1 VESCVAALRKALE
14 HPVVYTGLL
23 PIVTTDDYN
32 TIVAFSSVKIKSCK
46 SMIESGSALAR
57 KSKGQNAGRFAL
69 WIAAAVSSLG
79 GFLFGYDNIVI
90 SGAIGHLSKYFQL
103 QPASIGWAA
112 GCALIGCLFGSAT
125 AGGVADRF
133 GLKRALYACA
143 GCFALSSLGVLIS
156 GSFSQYVAW
165 RIVGGIGIGAASI
178 VAPMYIAEIAP
189 AKVRGRLV
197 VLYQFGIVTGIL
209 CAVYVNMLIER
220 SGSESWQVAHGWRWM
235 FAAAAIP
242 AIVFAIV
249 IAFSQESPR
258 WLMKVGRQAQAKHV
272 LAVINGE
279 VAARSEAASI
289 EQSLAEEE
297 GGLRELFR
305 GPFRRAL
312 IIGFLLAAFS
322 QTSGITSLLSFLPE
336 VFKSAGQ
343 KASDAFF
350 QSVLVGVVNLIFT
363 LFAIWLVDKAGRK
376 TLILFGT
383 CLQTLSLALVASLY
397 MLAATGNGILG
408 GIMAFVAGHAIGNG
422 AVCWVIISEIF
433 PTKVRGM
440 AMSIA
445 TTAIWIFAYLADQ
458 FFPLL
463 QARLG
468 SSGTFFVFAAMAA
481 INFIFV
487 VLFVPETKGYSLE
500 QISHIWLPRTVPH
513 ADAANTR
520 SR

>member
-1 VESCVAALRKALE
+1 MVE
-14 HPVVYTGLL
+14 P
-23 PIVTTDDYN
+23 
-32 TIVAFSSVKIKSCK
+32 
-46 SMIESGSALAR
+46 GSPLAKQFEVR
-57 KSKGQNAGRFAL
+57 NAGRFAL
-69 WIAAAVSSLG
+69 WIATAVSSLG

-90 SGAIGHLSKYFQL
+90 SGAIGHLSKFFQL

-125 AGGVADRF
+125 AGSFADRF
-133 GLKRALYACA
+133 GLKRALYTCA
-143 GCFALSSLGVLIS
+143 ACFALSSFGVWIS

-189 AKVRGRLV
+189 ARVRGRLV
-197 VLYQFGIVTGIL
+197 VLYQFGIVAGIL
-209 CAVYVNMLIER
+209 SAVYVNMLIER
-220 SGSESWQVAHGWRWM
+220 SGGESWQVARGWRWM

-242 AIVFAIV
+242 AIIFALAIL
-249 IAFSQESPR
+249 FSEESPR
-258 WLMKVGRQAQAKHV
+258 WLMKVGRRLQAEHV
-272 LAVINGE
+272 LAIINGE
-279 VAARSEAASI
+279 SAARSESASI
-289 EQSLAEEE
+289 EQSLAEEQ
-297 GGLRELFR
+297 GGLKELFK

-322 QTSGITSLLSFLPE
+322 QTSGITCLLSFLPE

-350 QSVLVGVVNLIFT
+350 QSVLVGIVNLVFT
-363 LFAIWLVDKAGRK
+363 VLAIWLVDKAGRK

-383 CLQTLSLALVASLY
+383 CLQTLSLAMVASLY
-397 MLAATGNGILG
+397 LLAMTGDGILG

-433 PTKVRGM
+433 PTKVRGT

-458 FFPLL
+458 FFPLMM
-463 QARLG
+463 AHLG
-468 SSGTFFVFAAMAA
+468 SSGAFFVFSVMAA
-481 INFIFV
+481 VNFIFV
-487 VLFVPETKGYSLE
+487 LLFVPETKGYSLE
-500 QISHIWLPRTVPH
+500 QISHIWLPQT
-513 ADAANTR
+513 AANADTVNTR
-520 SR
+520 LS

>member
-1 VESCVAALRKALE
+1 
-14 HPVVYTGLL
+14 
-23 PIVTTDDYN
+23 
-32 TIVAFSSVKIKSCK
+32 
-46 SMIESGSALAR
+46 MIEHGSASIR
-57 KSKGQNAGRFAL
+57 QFGGEKAGRFAL
-69 WIAAAVSSLG
+69 WIATAVSSLG

-90 SGAIGHLSKYFQL
+90 SGAIGHLSTYFQL

-112 GCALIGCLFGSAT
+112 GCALIGCLIGSAT

-143 GCFALSSLGVLIS
+143 ACFALSSFGVWIS
-156 GSFSQYVAW
+156 SSFSQYVAW

-189 AKVRGRLV
+189 ARVRGRLV

-220 SGSESWQVAHGWRWM
+220 SHGESWQIARGWRLM

-242 AIVFAIV
+242 AIVFAVTIV
-249 IAFSQESPR
+249 FSEESPR
-258 WLMKVGRQAQAKHV
+258 WLMKAGRRVQAEHV
-272 LAVINGE
+272 LAIINSE
-279 VAARSEAASI
+279 SAASESASI
-289 EQSLAEEE
+289 EQSLAEEQ
-297 GGLRELFR
+297 GGLRELFK

-322 QTSGITSLLSFLPE
+322 QTSGITCLLSFLPE

-343 KASDAFF
+343 NASDAFF
-350 QSVLVGVVNLIFT
+350 QSVIVGIVNLVFT
-363 LFAIWLVDKAGRK
+363 VLAIWLVDKAGRK

-383 CLQTLSLALVASLY
+383 TIQTLSLVTVASFY
-397 MLAATGNGILG
+397 MLAVAGNGVLG

-433 PTKVRGM
+433 PTKVRGA

-445 TTAIWIFAYLADQ
+445 TTAIWIFAYLANQ
-458 FFPLL
+458 FFPLM
-463 QARLG
+463 QAPLG
-468 SSGTFFVFAAMAA
+468 SSGVFFIFAAMAA
-481 INFIFV
+481 LNFIFV
-487 VLFVPETKGYSLE
+487 LLFVPETKGYSLE
-500 QISHIWLPRTVPH
+500 QISHIWLTRAVTDADTV
-513 ADAANTR
+513 NT
-520 SR
+520 

>member
-1 VESCVAALRKALE
+1 MVE
-14 HPVVYTGLL
+14 P
-23 PIVTTDDYN
+23 
-32 TIVAFSSVKIKSCK
+32 
-46 SMIESGSALAR
+46 GSALAKQSEGR
-57 KSKGQNAGRFAL
+57 NAGRFAL
-69 WIAAAVSSLG
+69 WIATAVSSLG

-90 SGAIGHLSKYFQL
+90 SGAIGHLSQYFQL

-125 AGGVADRF
+125 AGGIADRF

-143 GCFALSSLGVLIS
+143 ACFALSSLGVWIS

-178 VAPMYIAEIAP
+178 AAPMYIAEIAP
-189 AKVRGRLV
+189 ARIRGRLV
-197 VLYQFGIVTGIL
+197 VLYQFGIVAGIL

-220 SGSESWQVAHGWRWM
+220 SGNQPWQVAHGWRWM

-242 AIVFAIV
+242 AIVFAIA
-249 IAFSQESPR
+249 ILFSQESPR
-258 WLMKVGRQAQAKHV
+258 WLMKVGRRTQAEHV
-272 LAVINGE
+272 LAIINGE
-279 VAARSEAASI
+279 AAARSEAASI
-289 EQSLAEEE
+289 ERSLADEE
-297 GGLRELFR
+297 GGLKELFE

-322 QTSGITSLLSFLPE
+322 QTSGITCLLSFLPE

-343 KASDAFF
+343 KAADAFF
-350 QSVLVGVVNLIFT
+350 QSVLVGVVNLVFT
-363 LFAIWLVDKAGRK
+363 VLAIWLVDKAGRK

-383 CLQTLSLALVASLY
+383 CLQTLSLAAVASLY
-397 MLAATGNGILG
+397 MLAVTGNGILG

-433 PTKVRGM
+433 PTKVRGI

-458 FFPLL
+458 FFPLM
-463 QARLG
+463 QAHLG
-468 SSGTFFVFAAMAA
+468 SSGAFFVFSVMAA

-487 VLFVPETKGYSLE
+487 LLFVPETKGYSLE
-500 QISHIWLPRTVPH
+500 QISHIWLPHTVTH
-513 ADAANTR
+513 ANTVNTR
-520 SR
+520 TP

>member
-1 VESCVAALRKALE
+1 MR
-14 HPVVYTGLL
+14 LL
-23 PIVTTDDYN
+23 PTLTADDYN
-32 TIVAFSSVKIKSCK
+32 TTVAFSSAKIKSL
-46 SMIESGSALAR
+46 SNPMSQAGSALV
-57 KSKGQNAGRFAL
+57 KQLEDGNAGQFAL
-69 WIAAAVSSLG
+69 WTATAVSSLG

-125 AGGVADRF
+125 AGSVADRF

-143 GCFALSSLGVLIS
+143 ACFTLSSFGVWIS
-156 GSFSQYVAW
+156 ATFSQYVAW
-165 RIVGGIGIGAASI
+165 RIVGGVGIGAASI

-189 AKVRGRLV
+189 ARVRGRLV

-209 CAVYVNMLIER
+209 CAGCVNMLIEA
-220 SGSESWQVAHGWRWM
+220 SGNESWQTAHGWRWM

-242 AIVFAIV
+242 AVIFAV
-249 IAFSQESPR
+249 TTLFSEESPR
-258 WLMKVGRQAQAKHV
+258 WLMNAGNHARAEHV

-279 VAARSEAASI
+279 AAARSEASSI
-289 EQSLAEEE
+289 EQSLAEEQ
-297 GGLRELFR
+297 GGLRELFE

-322 QTSGITSLLSFLPE
+322 QTSGITCLLSFLPE

-350 QSVLVGVVNLIFT
+350 RSVLVGLVNLVFT
-363 LFAIWLVDKAGRK
+363 VLAIWLVDKAGRK
-376 TLILFGT
+376 SLILFGT
-383 CLQTLSLALVASLY
+383 CLQTLSLVMVASLY
-397 MLAATGNGILG
+397 MLAAAGNGVLG

-433 PTKVRGM
+433 PTKVRGT

-458 FFPLL
+458 FLPLM
-463 QARLG
+463 QVRLG
-468 SSGTFFVFAAMAA
+468 NSGTFFAFAAMAA

-487 VLFVPETKGYSLE
+487 LLFVPETKGYSLE
-500 QISHIWLPRTVPH
+500 QISHIWLPHTV
-513 ADAANTR
+513 ADADTVNART
-520 SR
+520 S